1 MPPWR
6 ISWNWNCENFSEL
19 KFQFPVNYVKFFRT
33 ALMWTTDVCAST
45 NYAVYRHI
53 SFRKETDLFANRPKN
68 LKKLSVYGKF
78 YHQEIRWKSFYFTRQ
93 NSLKSV
99 QNSLKSAHFWKDFFF
114 FFSTW
119 VFFHEH
125 SRIAG
130 LQGKGEG
137 ISLTPHY
144 HFHPLHRRLD
154 ISRAIAAESSPLR
167 IASSRTRAG
176 DLWFPSASR

>member
-19 KFQFPVNYVKFFRT
+19 KFQFPVNYVKFFST
-33 ALMWTTDVCAST
+33 ALMWTTEVCAST

-114 FFSTW
+114 FFLPGFSFTNIHESKDCRGRGGQLLTTTSTR
-119 VFFHEH
+119 F
-125 SRIAG
+125 
-130 LQGKGEG
+130 
-137 ISLTPHY
+137 T
-144 HFHPLHRRLD
+144 
-154 ISRAIAAESSPLR
+154 
-167 IASSRTRAG
+167 G
-176 DLWFPSASR
+176 D